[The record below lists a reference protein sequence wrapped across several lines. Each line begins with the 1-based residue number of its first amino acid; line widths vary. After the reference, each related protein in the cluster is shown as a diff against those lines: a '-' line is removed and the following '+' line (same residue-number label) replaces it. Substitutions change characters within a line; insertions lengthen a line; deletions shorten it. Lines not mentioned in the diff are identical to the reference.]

1 VKDRT
6 AGRLASTL
14 RERPRLETSPD
25 RRFIEGRESCGP
37 QHSAPGRRAKESRAS
52 APLRIAVGVATVGRP
67 ATVVETIAELYAQK
81 RLPDEILVCAPTAAD
96 VEGVE
101 RRHPQARLLHGPRG
115 LSAQRNEIIR
125 NACGSDVVL
134 FIDDDFVVCPGYLKA
149 IEAAFAAN
157 KDVVLATGLVVA
169 DGILGPGLPFEVG
182 RVLAHTCV
190 EDDDRRGCVDIYD
203 AYGCNM
209 AVRLAP
215 IIARGLRFDEALP
228 LYAWLEDLDFSRQI
242 ARFGRIVQVMDARG
256 IHLGIKSGRQ
266 SGVRLGYSQI
276 ANPIYLMRKGT
287 CSRQRALRLMASN
300 VAANVVKSVWPERY
314 VDRFGRVIGN
324 FHALID
330 FVGGRLAPSRILAL

>member
-1 VKDRT
+1 MRAMSPSDSQ
-6 AGRLASTL
+6 ST
-14 RERPRLETSPD
+14 ERWEFDSLSYSMPRKLL
-25 RRFIEGRESCGP
+25 
-37 QHSAPGRRAKESRAS
+37 AKEPRTS
-52 APLRIAVGVATVGRP
+52 ATLRIAVGIATVGR
-67 ATVVETIAELYAQK
+67 ASTVVKTIAELYAQK
-81 RLPDEILVCAPTAAD
+81 RLPDEIIVCAPTAAD

-101 RRHPQARLLHGPRG
+101 RCHPQVRILRGPCG
-115 LSAQRNEIIR
+115 LGAQRNEIIR
-125 NACGSDVVL
+125 NSRGNDVVL

-149 IEAAFAAN
+149 IEAAFVAN
-157 KDVVLATGLVVA
+157 KDIVLATGRVVA
-169 DGILGPGLPFEVG
+169 DGILGPGLHFEVA
-182 RVLAHTCV
+182 RTLAHTCV
-190 EDDDRRGCVDIYD
+190 EDGGHRVCVDIYN

-215 IIARGLRFDEALP
+215 TIAHGLWFDEALP

-242 ARFGRIVQVMDARG
+242 ARFGRIVRVMDACG

-300 VAANVVKSVWPERY
+300 VAANLVKSLWPETY
-314 VDRFGRVIGN
+314 VDRHGRVIGN

-330 FVGGRLAPSRILAL
+330 FVAGRLTPSRILTL